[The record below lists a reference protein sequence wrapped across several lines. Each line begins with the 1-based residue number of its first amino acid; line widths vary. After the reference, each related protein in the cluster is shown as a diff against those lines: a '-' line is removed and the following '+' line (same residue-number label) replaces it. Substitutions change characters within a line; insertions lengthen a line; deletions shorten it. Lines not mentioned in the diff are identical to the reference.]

1 MNRNCPWFDAGETL
15 ELLPRLSPPEP
26 WGYNLYPPATPA
38 QLDGLRNFDP
48 DAGVDKE
55 TIAHVKIIKHLS
67 NDTKGFYQ
75 VLLCKM
81 TKYPRSLVQPQ
92 MPFPRLYPET
102 KTKDSVDYFI
112 VKVSNGLVFP
122 GGPGNPPYGNWQL
135 AEHFYARESAALRL
149 HYEKHLVRG
158 NIMGS
163 PYHVPSYYGTWVVKV
178 PYVNEEDRNAP
189 KIRYAGAIAVEYIR
203 GLSIKN
209 LCISNDPEDP
219 VLVPKDYDVRPEYR
233 SALGSM
239 NPQDETFRLDVLKL
253 WLDGVVKSLHVG
265 VQLHNLSPRNILVTV
280 LDLNGSPIPTRV
292 VLADYSC
299 SEIYEKNKYARNP
312 ELPEWPSR
320 HPLTE
325 LPNPPHPFER
335 FCIHSIWRFQ
345 GWYPERW
352 DTSPWLCEH
361 WLGWV
366 FGKIEDSSKYSVF
379 RMSTNDYYAFGK
391 IGDSSEFMDNN
402 NRRVRELR
410 KTVADLAAESR
421 SSQPEAWYSEDC
433 ENAIEELRSQKADEW
448 VVRNVETV
456 NGAAPPS
463 WHTIYEELK
472 TGAIVSCVKFLT
484 SKRQRSESED
494 ASEGET
500 SGSKR
505 QKQ

>member
-15 ELLPRLSPPEP
+15 ELLPRLNPPEP

-38 QLDGLRNFDP
+38 QLDGLRNFNP

-92 MPFPRLYPET
+92 MPFPRLDPET
-102 KTKDSVDYFI
+102 KTKDSVDYFV

-122 GGPGNPPYGNWQL
+122 GGPGDPPYGNWQL

-219 VLVPKDYDVRPEYR
+219 VLVPKDCDVRPEYR
-233 SALGSM
+233 TALGSM

-280 LDLNGSPIPTRV
+280 LGLNGSPIPTRV

-299 SEIYEKNKYARNP
+299 SEIYEKNMYARNP

-352 DTSPWLCEH
+352 DTSPWLFEH

-391 IGDSSEFMDNN
+391 IEYSSEFMENN
-402 NRRVRELR
+402 DRRVRELR

-421 SSQPEAWYSEDC
+421 SSQPEASYGEDC

-448 VVRNVETV
+448 VVRNVEMV
-456 NGAAPPS
+456 NSASPPS
-463 WHTIYEELK
+463 WRTIYEELK
-472 TGAIVSCVKFLT
+472 TGAIVSCVKFLA

-500 SGSKR
+500 SGPKR